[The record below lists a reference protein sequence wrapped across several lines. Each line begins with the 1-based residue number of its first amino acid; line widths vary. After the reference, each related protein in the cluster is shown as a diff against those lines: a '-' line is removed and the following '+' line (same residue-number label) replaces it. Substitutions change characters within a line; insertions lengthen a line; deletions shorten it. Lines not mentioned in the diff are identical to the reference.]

1 MVLFMN
7 KSNIIEKEEVSG
19 NLVQLFIYRAHKKNH
34 DSMVQLNKQCT
45 EFFRKHG
52 ILRFEVLH
60 LSSTDTVMD
69 FVSIAETL
77 SASQD
82 EEVWVEIQSYR
93 DRKHRDETMA
103 SMEKDKNCESLYQQY
118 LSLITPRSR
127 TIIGE
132 FSRLRV

>member
-1 MVLFMN
+1 M
-7 KSNIIEKEEVSG
+7 SG

-34 DSMVQLNKQCT
+34 DAMVQLNKQCT

-77 SASQD
+77 SATQD

-93 DRKHRDETMA
+93 DHKHLDEFIENMK
-103 SMEKDKNCESLYQQY
+103 KDKIGESLYQEY
-118 LSLITPRSR
+118 LGLITPGSR
-127 TIIGE
+127 TIMGG
-132 FSRLRV
+132 FTRLRV